1 MILPFYLLIAVMPL
15 VRHQFWSFTSVAGLS
30 MNKWLGLTALIC
42 ACLYFTTRRKPPSL
56 FRTPQALVF
65 VVFGVAVILSFVLR
79 GPEKTPVELSPV
91 GNWVSF
97 LLLFFMITVFLD
109 TRRNL
114 KWTLFAAIGGVAFT
128 SLHLLRE
135 WQAYGGMGAG
145 VRPGWVAGDPNYFAV
160 SALTCLPLAFLFS
173 EVRLPP
179 LQSVA
184 VRTCLFITVIAFVLA
199 ASRGGMLGLITAL
212 ILVAARSRRRAQ
224 YFAVGASVLLVLL
237 LIAPTSPLRRTFS
250 PGQAEI
256 SSTVAHEVLLWAG
269 LRMFGDNVLLG
280 VGVGNFKRVL
290 EQYLGPDDPRVDHVA
305 HNTFLEVGAEL
316 GIVGFLLL
324 VALVVLTF
332 RTLNQVRRASAHGRD
347 PLLHLASR
355 GLEASLAGACVA
367 MLFVSAL
374 HMRLFWFVI
383 IVSMCLPA
391 IPAPARRRPSPET
404 PPVSRSP
411 RRTEP

>member
-1 MILPFYLLIAVMPL
+1 MILPFCLLVAVMPL
-15 VRHQFWSFTSVAGLS
+15 VRHGFWSFTSLAGLT
-30 MNKWLGLTALIC
+30 MNKWLGLVALLC
-42 ACLYFTTRRKPPSL
+42 ACVYVTTRRTAPQP
-56 FRTPQALVF
+56 FRTPQGVIF
-65 VVFGVAVILSFVLR
+65 VVFGVSVILSFLLR
-79 GPEKTPVELSPV
+79 GPEKTAVEVSPV
-91 GNWVSF
+91 GNWISF
-97 LLLFFMITVFLD
+97 LLLFVMIVIFLD

-145 VRPGWVAGDPNYFAV
+145 VRPGWVAGDPNYFAL
-160 SALTCLPLAFLFS
+160 SALTCLPMAFLFS

-184 VRTCLFITVIAFVLA
+184 VRTCLFITVVAFVLA
-199 ASRGGMLGLITAL
+199 ASRGGMLGLITAM

-224 YFAVGASVLLVLL
+224 YFGVGFAVLLVLL
-237 LIAPTSPLRRTFS
+237 LIAPTSPIRRTFD
-250 PGQAEI
+250 PGTADI
-256 SSTVAHEVLLWAG
+256 SSTAAHEALLWAG
-269 LRMFGDNVLLG
+269 LRMFRENVMLG

-290 EQYLGPDDPRVDHVA
+290 EPYLGPDDPRIDHVA

-316 GIVGFLLL
+316 GIVGFVLLL
-324 VALVVLTF
+324 ALVVLTF

-347 PLLHLASR
+347 PLLHLTSR

-374 HMRLFWFVI
+374 HSRLFWFVI
-383 IVSMCLPA
+383 IVSMCLPS
-391 IPAPARRRPSPET
+391 IPAPTRRRPSREAPSVRQ
-404 PPVSRSP
+404 PPG
-411 RRTEP
+411 RTGP